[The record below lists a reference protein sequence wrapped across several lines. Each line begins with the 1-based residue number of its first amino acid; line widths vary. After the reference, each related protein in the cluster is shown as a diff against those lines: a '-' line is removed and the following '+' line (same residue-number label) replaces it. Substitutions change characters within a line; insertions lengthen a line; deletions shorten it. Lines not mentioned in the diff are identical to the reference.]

1 MNKKIWKVIGGLLAA
16 LLVFGWIGAAV
27 AYAQAPTDI
36 PLHGRG
42 PGDGRGLSGA
52 ALEAAADALNMTT
65 DEVTA
70 ALQNG
75 QTLEDLAEEAG
86 VDIEDVRAAIQAVR
100 ETELRERIEQAL
112 ADGTITQEHADW
124 LLEGLEKGFLG
135 GPGGFG
141 FGDPHGGPKPG
152 EAPPAPPTPSS
163 GG

>member
-1 MNKKIWKVIGGLLAA
+1 MKNKRWLLIGGLMIA
-16 LLVFGWIGAAV
+16 LLAVGVLGATSAF
-27 AYAQAPTDI
+27 AQGLMDA

-42 PGDGRGLSGA
+42 GPGGRGLSDA
-52 ALEAAADALNMTT
+52 ALAAAAEALDMTT

-70 ALQNG
+70 ALQSG
-75 QTLEDLAEEAG
+75 QTLEDLADEAG

-100 ETELRERIEQAL
+100 ETEMRERIEQAV

-141 FGDPHGGPKPG
+141 LGHGPKG
-152 EAPPAPPTPSS
+152 EGQPPVNP
-163 GG
+163 